1 MYLFIVKSVHA
12 DILHTVYP
20 VPIQDPAS
28 PFVYCQ
34 MFHSWLISYLPGK
47 WNNVVSTNNRVF

>member
-1 MYLFIVKSVHA
+1 MYLFVVKSGHA
-12 DILHTVYP
+12 DTLHIVYP

-47 WNNVVSTNNRVF
+47 WKCC